1 MTKAEAFDKAWK
13 MAIKDDFSL
22 FDQIVHQNYE
32 SIERGKAGQY
42 SINKNM
48 RKAVLSGR
56 SENLT
61 LGPFQTIH
69 EDANF
74 ICMHRYSRSTISWST
89 SRDSQLSTESDFY
102 SMMTAVKYEKGKVIN
117 QQTVR
122 EKLDYDPSEGQD
134 WNWKDYE

>member
-1 MTKAEAFDKAWK
+1 ML
-13 MAIKDDFSL
+13 AISWLEELHSKYF
-22 FDQIVHQNYE
+22 QNYE

-56 SENLT
+56 AENRT

-69 EDANF
+69 EDENF
-74 ICMHRYSRSTISWST
+74 ICMHRYSKSTISWST